1 VDLVVSTSDRSLS
14 PRIGLVEDA
23 RQPASDIFAS
33 LREGGRPI
41 PNLYKV
47 LANAPRLLK
56 AWVDLA
62 WPLRNALAPRGLREL
77 AVAYLATRRGS
88 EYVRVHHTRFALQNG
103 VSPDAIAALAPDGWD
118 RGAPLGEDER
128 TMLTLVDEVVE
139 DGAASEETVGDL
151 RRLFGDEQTVEIIV
165 TVGFYEAVCVVNRSF
180 DIPVETASPR

>member
-1 VDLVVSTSDRSLS
+1 MTDSEDTTP

-23 RQPASDIFAS
+23 SPPANLIFES
-33 LREGGRPI
+33 LREGGRPV

-62 WPLRNALAPRGLREL
+62 WPLRDASAPRGLREL

-88 EYVRVHHTRFALQNG
+88 EYVRVHHTRFALRHG
-103 VSPDAIAALAPDGWD
+103 ISPEAIAALSPEGWE
-118 RGAPLGEDER
+118 RSAPLGEDER
-128 TMLTLVDEVVE
+128 TVLTLVDEVVGH
-139 DGAASEETVGDL
+139 GAASEQTVGVL
-151 RRLFGDEQTVEIIV
+151 RQRFGDEQTVEMIV

-180 DIPVETASPR
+180 AIPVETAPAR